1 MERIGNIMINYINIL
16 TNCNVLG
23 DNLTSLLQELFTV
36 IKICVPILC
45 LILIAIDMVSLVIGD
60 SEKSMKA
67 TLNKSIKRLIIGVV
81 IFFIPTLVNLI
92 LNMSGYLTGTCGIG

>member
-67 TLNKSIKRLIIGVV
+67 ALNKSIKRLIIGVV